1 MTKDTDRT
9 YEALKEDIRK
19 HDYNYY
25 VLDEP
30 EISDYEYDQL
40 FNKLLEFEKENPKLI
55 TPESPSQRVGI
66 APLESFK
73 TYIHKKQMLS
83 LANVFSEEDLID
95 FFTRVDKRLVD
106 IKDYEVFCEPKMDGA
121 AISIIYKN
129 GILETGATRGDGSKG
144 EDVTSNIKT
153 IKSIPQ
159 KLLYSKKFE
168 IPSYIEIRGEV
179 YISKDDFINLN
190 KISSEK
196 DQKIFANPRNA
207 AAGSLRQLDPRV
219 TSQRPLSFIAHGIG
233 EMEGLKIE
241 SLDAFFE
248 MLNEF
253 GLPTN
258 PLNKKVI
265 GIKSCLDYYQ
275 DILKERESIS
285 FDIDGVVYK
294 LNNLK
299 HQIKLGEVSRSPR
312 WAIAHKFP
320 AEEATTIIES
330 IDFQVG
336 RTGILTPVARLNP
349 VKVGGVIVSNC
360 TLHNIDEIERLDPQA
375 GDTVIIRRA
384 GDVIPQ
390 IIKVVLSKRPN
401 SAIPVEI
408 PAKCP
413 SCNSIVLSENASDW
427 AVINS
432 DGKHIKKYGSEIEAV
447 HYIDGNNEFS
457 LKEIKNKAAFIR
469 CSNELECPEI
479 VRGNIAHFVSR
490 KAFDIEGLGQEIINT
505 FNKAGLLNN
514 VADIYKLKNH
524 KNELMQMEG
533 FGEKSISNLINSIEN
548 SRKIDLHK
556 FIYSLGIQEVG
567 EATSYNLAKEFK
579 ELETFLK
586 TNFKHLIEIEDIGP
600 KVAANIIKF
609 LESEYSK
616 PLIAQLIKELQI
628 KPFKDVDSSLLTLKG
643 LQIVLTGKLNNF
655 SRDEIKENLIS
666 RGAKVSS
673 NVSSK
678 TSFVIAGENA
688 GSKLKKAIELNVKI
702 YDENEYESILKNPSK
717 YT

>member
-275 DILKERESIS
+275 DILKKRESIS

-360 TLHNIDEIERLDPQA
+360 TLHNIDEIERLDPQV

-427 AVINS
+427 AVINN

-479 VRGNIAHFVSR
+479 VRGNIVHFVSR

-548 SRKIDLHK
+548 SRKIDLDK

-600 KVAANIIKF
+600 KVAANIIRF

-628 KPFKDVDSSLLTLKG
+628 KTFKDVDSSLLTLKG

>member
-1 MTKDTDRT
+1 
-9 YEALKEDIRK
+9 
-19 HDYNYY
+19 
-25 VLDEP
+25 
-30 EISDYEYDQL
+30 
-40 FNKLLEFEKENPKLI
+40 
-55 TPESPSQRVGI
+55 
-66 APLESFK
+66 
-73 TYIHKKQMLS
+73 
-83 LANVFSEEDLID
+83 
-95 FFTRVDKRLVD
+95 
-106 IKDYEVFCEPKMDGA
+106 
-121 AISIIYKN
+121 
-129 GILETGATRGDGSKG
+129 
-144 EDVTSNIKT
+144 
-153 IKSIPQ
+153 
-159 KLLYSKKFE
+159 
-168 IPSYIEIRGEV
+168 
-179 YISKDDFINLN
+179 
-190 KISSEK
+190 
-196 DQKIFANPRNA
+196 
-207 AAGSLRQLDPRV
+207 
-219 TSQRPLSFIAHGIG
+219 
-233 EMEGLKIE
+233 
-241 SLDAFFE
+241 
-248 MLNEF
+248 
-253 GLPTN
+253 
-258 PLNKKVI
+258 
-265 GIKSCLDYYQ
+265 
-275 DILKERESIS
+275 
-285 FDIDGVVYK
+285 
-294 LNNLK
+294 
-299 HQIKLGEVSRSPR
+299 
-312 WAIAHKFP
+312 
-320 AEEATTIIES
+320 
-330 IDFQVG
+330 
-336 RTGILTPVARLNP
+336 LTPVARLNP

-360 TLHNIDEIERLDPQA
+360 TLHNIDEIERLDPQV

-427 AVINS
+427 AVINN

-479 VRGNIAHFVSR
+479 VRGNIVHFVSR

-600 KVAANIIKF
+600 KVAANIIRF

-702 YDENEYESILKNPSK
+702 YDENEYESILKNPSQ
-717 YT
+717 YI